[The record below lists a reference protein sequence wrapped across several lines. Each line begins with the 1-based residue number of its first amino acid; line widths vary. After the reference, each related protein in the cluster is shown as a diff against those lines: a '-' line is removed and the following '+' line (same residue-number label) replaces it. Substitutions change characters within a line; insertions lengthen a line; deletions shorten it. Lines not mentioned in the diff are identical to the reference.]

1 MLSFK
6 VSFYLPNHIF
16 MFLAVNFS
24 SISALEILKMKKV
37 SVSPVI
43 GKDPPKGQ
51 HFKNWTQ

>member
-1 MLSFK
+1 
-6 VSFYLPNHIF
+6 